1 MSINLENINAADI
14 QQSIEENA
22 TWLQEA
28 QEREQQQNQLE
39 QEGAAAD
46 AQAVAEQA
54 DPREKERWGI
64 DGVVKEL
71 QSAFVGGTQD
81 TASSVVTLGE
91 RALDMATGEMQEE
104 MKDGGKYTAEWD
116 DWFVDDS
123 NPIETKTWWG

>member
-91 RALDMATGEMQEE
+91 RALDIATGEIQEE
-104 MKDGGKYTAEWD
+104 MNS
-116 DWFVDDS
+116 WFNEMDKKIME
-123 NPIETKTWWG
+123 NKNA